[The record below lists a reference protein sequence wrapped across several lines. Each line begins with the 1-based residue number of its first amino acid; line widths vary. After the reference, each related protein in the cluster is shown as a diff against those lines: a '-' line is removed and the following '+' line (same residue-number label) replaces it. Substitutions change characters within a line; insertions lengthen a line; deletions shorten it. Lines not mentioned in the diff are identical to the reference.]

1 MLFRSMN
8 HNELFT
14 DYHLSRPND
23 IRFLMCINDE
33 SLPVNLHNTV
43 KLTEILTKI
52 DVSKSEIKEII
63 KKIWLNDKNGIGTE
77 TETETETDPI
87 FVVIVVVDVKKMN
100 VEQNYIY
107 EIHEAKE
114 TYLLYLV
121 NLN

>member
-1 MLFRSMN
+1 MN

-14 DYHLSRPND
+14 DYHLSRPDD

-63 KKIWLNDKNGIGTE
+63 KNL
-77 TETETETDPI
+77 
-87 FVVIVVVDVKKMN
+87 VK
-100 VEQNYIY
+100 
-107 EIHEAKE
+107 
-114 TYLLYLV
+114 
-121 NLN
+121 